1 MSIKSNRVLASYFN
15 RFGATGKD
23 AVDPVPPDLDG
34 SVRFDGTGDFLT
46 VPASSDFDLGSGNF
60 TIEGFFNTSV
70 ASGLEA
76 VICSGGYHEPGA
88 NGNWIFR
95 ISGASGVAVYTF
107 DGEGTMEDGNFS
119 TTIAADT
126 WYHFALVREG
136 TGTDETTCYINGT
149 AIDTCTI
156 SKSLGDGGT
165 NGLIIGDEPSG
176 GPGNNPLNGMISNL
190 RILKGTALY
199 TSNFTPPTEPLT
211 AITNTKLL
219 CCQSP
224 TSAIEAA
231 VSPTTIA
238 ASGDVTAVY
247 DDPFS

>member
-1 MSIKSNRVLASYFN
+1 
-15 RFGATGKD
+15 
-23 AVDPVPPDLDG
+23 
-34 SVRFDGTGDFLT
+34 
-46 VPASSDFDLGSGNF
+46 
-60 TIEGFFNTSV
+60 
-70 ASGLEA
+70 
-76 VICSGGYHEPGA
+76 
-88 NGNWIFR
+88 
-95 ISGASGVAVYTF
+95 
-107 DGEGTMEDGNFS
+107 MEDGNFS

-136 TGTDETTCYINGT
+136 TGTDETTCYIDGT
-149 AIDTCTI
+149 DVGSTTI

-176 GPGNNPLNGMISNL
+176 GPGNNPLNGLISNL

-199 TSNFTPPTEPLT
+199 TSNFTSPTEPLT